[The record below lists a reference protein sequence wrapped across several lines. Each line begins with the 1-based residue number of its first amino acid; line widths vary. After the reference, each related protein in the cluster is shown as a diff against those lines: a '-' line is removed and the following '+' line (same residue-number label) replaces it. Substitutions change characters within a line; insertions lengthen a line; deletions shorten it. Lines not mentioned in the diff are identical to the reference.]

1 MSLNFTSCTYKY
13 KRWYRPVLDDFNYVL
28 QDGLTVLLG
37 PNGAGK
43 STILKLG
50 AGVIHPHIG
59 AVTLDSIRSTAAI
72 YRRNVAW
79 LPQTVIPMPGLTA
92 REYVA
97 YIGWLKGMSRRE
109 SWDRAAQALGRVNLG
124 AESNN
129 KTTRLS
135 GGQLRRVGVAGAL
148 VHDAR
153 VILLD
158 EPTAGMDPHQRRIF
172 RDVVG
177 SLIEDVKILIS
188 THDVVDLVE
197 EAQHVTVVNGGRILH
212 TGSTA
217 EFLDKTPEGTVLGRA
232 AEGAYSE
239 ILQEADLSR

>member
-1 MSLNFTSCTYKY
+1 MSLKFTSCTYKY
-13 KRWYRPVLDDFNYVL
+13 KRWYRPVLDDFSYEL

-43 STILKLG
+43 STILRLG
-50 AGVIHPHIG
+50 AGVIYPHTG
-59 AVTLDSIRSTAAI
+59 SVMLEGVRSTAAV
-72 YRRNVAW
+72 YRREVAW
-79 LPQTVIPMPGLTA
+79 LPQNVIPVPGLTA

-97 YIGWLKGMSRRE
+97 YIGWLKGMSRRD
-109 SWDRAAQALGRVNLG
+109 SWDRAAQALGRVNMD
-124 AESNN
+124 AESN
-129 KTTRLS
+129 KRTTRLS

-197 EAQHVTVVNGGRILH
+197 GAQQVTVVNGGRILH

-217 EFLDKTPEGTVLGRA
+217 EFLDRTPEGTVMGRA

-239 ILQEADLSR
+239 ILQEADLTR